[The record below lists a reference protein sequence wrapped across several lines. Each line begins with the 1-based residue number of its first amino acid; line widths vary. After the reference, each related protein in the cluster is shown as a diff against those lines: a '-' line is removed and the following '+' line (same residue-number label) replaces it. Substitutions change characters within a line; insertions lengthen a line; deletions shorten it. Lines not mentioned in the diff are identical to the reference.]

1 MLATAFLS
9 SRPAV
14 SCRPP
19 PPRSPAVRLAEG
31 GGWWANLNPWAEL
44 PVSAAVAE
52 TVDGICRPDGWSMR
66 CTLGSQPAREL
77 GGTGT
82 LAKGE
87 ASSTVGLDYSV
98 RFELE
103 EGFDPPQGT
112 VSLLSSSRLLS
123 SSTAAEEAAAAAA
136 GARPAVAK
144 GFWSVDATD
153 DEDVPT
159 AIKWRLACAG
169 IESGGVTIVPE
180 GQLYSNALVGER
192 RPLPGEESAEGARLI
207 SLGDGRLTVKED
219 VGVNTIF
226 QARGILAEFKLVG
239 RFDASPR
246 TPVAE

>member
-1 MLATAFLS
+1 MLIGVLL
-9 SRPAV
+9 

-19 PPRSPAVRLAEG
+19 RPRSPTVLLAEG
-31 GGWWANLNPWAEL
+31 GDWWANLNPWAEL

-52 TVDGICRPDGWSMR
+52 TVAGICRPDGWSVR
-66 CTLGSQPAREL
+66 CTLGSQPARDL

-87 ASSTVGLDYSV
+87 ASSTVSVDYSV

-103 EGFDPPQGT
+103 KGFDPPQGT
-112 VSLLSSSRLLS
+112 VSLFSSSRLLS
-123 SSTAAEEAAAAAA
+123 TSTATEEAAAAA
-136 GARPAVAK
+136 GGTRPAVAK

-153 DEDVPT
+153 DDDVPT
-159 AIKWRLACAG
+159 AVRWRLQCAG

-180 GQLYSNALVGER
+180 GQIYFNALVGER
-192 RPLPGEESAEGARLI
+192 RPLPGEQVGSTARPI

-239 RFDASPR
+239 SFDASPR
-246 TPVAE
+246 SPGVG

>member
-1 MLATAFLS
+1 MLVGALL
-9 SRPAV
+9 
-14 SCRPP
+14 SCRPA
-19 PPRSPAVRLAEG
+19 PPRSPAALLAEG

-44 PVSAAVAE
+44 PVSADVAE
-52 TVDGICRPDGWSMR
+52 TVAGICRPDGWSVR

-103 EGFDPPQGT
+103 EGYDPPQGT
-112 VSLLSSSRLLS
+112 VSLLSASRLLS
-123 SSTAAEEAAAAAA
+123 TSTAAEEAAAAAA
-136 GARPAVAK
+136 GTRPAVAK

-159 AIKWRLACAG
+159 AIKWRLQCVG

-180 GQLYSNALVGER
+180 GQIYFNALVGER
-192 RPLPGEESAEGARLI
+192 RALPGEESAEGTRPI
-207 SLGDGRLTVKED
+207 SLGSGRVTVKED

-239 RFDASPR
+239 SFDAAPR
-246 TPVAE
+246 TPAVD